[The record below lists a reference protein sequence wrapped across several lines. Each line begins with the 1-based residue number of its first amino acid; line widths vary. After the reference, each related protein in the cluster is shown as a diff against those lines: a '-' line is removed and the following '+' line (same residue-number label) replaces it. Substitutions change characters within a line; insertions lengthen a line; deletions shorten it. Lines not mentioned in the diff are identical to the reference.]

1 MLYKNKAFIFSH
13 KCMKMFW
20 PLLNEHA
27 VRVKKNAVRQKG
39 ANFPSI
45 CSWQQAEKNVA
56 QG

>member
-1 MLYKNKAFIFSH
+1 
-13 KCMKMFW
+13 MKMFW

-27 VRVKKNAVRQKG
+27 VRVKKNAVRQKE